1 MQKDKFVLLTVS
13 QEPGKESRIVA
24 VNVVEV
30 PKGSKFV
37 TLTMEPVKRTDQEGS
52 LFDS

>member
-30 PKGSKFV
+30 PHGSRFV
-37 TLTMEPVKRTDQEGS
+37 TLTMEPVRVASRE
-52 LFDS
+52 

>member
-13 QEPGKESRIVA
+13 QEPGKESRVVA
-24 VNVVEV
+24 VNVIEV

-37 TLTMEPVKRTDQEGS
+37 TVTVTGR
-52 LFDS
+52 

>member
-30 PKGSKFV
+30 PKGSRFITV
-37 TLTMEPVKRTDQEGS
+37 TIAEEKKV
-52 LFDS
+52 